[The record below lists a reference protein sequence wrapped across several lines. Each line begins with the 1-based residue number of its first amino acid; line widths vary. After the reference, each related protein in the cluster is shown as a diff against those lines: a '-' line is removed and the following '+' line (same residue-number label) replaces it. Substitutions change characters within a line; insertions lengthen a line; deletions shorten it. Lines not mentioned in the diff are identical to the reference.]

1 MNYNTVVI
9 SPTLTHSPF
18 CIPDSPP
25 YISSS
30 TIKRETNI
38 SLLQKWERKY
48 SEFLEKKCQILLLLD
63 AIDEIIDIRE
73 ALLMQIYVLE
83 QEQRNR
89 QLIYGYN
96 NFRLY
101 IDFT

>member
-1 MNYNTVVI
+1 MNYVI
-9 SPTLTHSPF
+9 SPKITHSPF

-25 YISSS
+25 YISPS
-30 TIKRETNI
+30 TITRETNI
-38 SLLQKWERKY
+38 SLLKKWERKY
-48 SEFLEKKCQILLLLD
+48 GEFLEKKCQILLLLD
-63 AIDEIIDIRE
+63 SIDEIIDIRE
-73 ALLMQIYVLE
+73 ALLLQIYILE

-89 QLIYGYN
+89 QLIYGSN